1 MCSYLL
7 ENVLEV
13 AHLAV
18 KVTLL
23 LGIYLPPLGRTLEE
37 LAIRSGQKDLDG
49 LKGGLGDLSVEK
61 RRVIRYCSVDRS
73 SGRSNK
79 VAALCIQ
86 VVGESITEKEFR
98 LGSLRYI
105 LARGRGGVAHIDLGL
120 IVDEQF

>member
-49 LKGGLGDLSVEK
+49 LKGGLGDLSVEEGCI
-61 RRVIRYCSVDRS
+61 VGDRS
-73 SGRSNK
+73 VNRLGGGADE
-79 VAALCIQ
+79 VAAL
-86 VVGESITEKEFR
+86 
-98 LGSLRYI
+98 
-105 LARGRGGVAHIDLGL
+105 
-120 IVDEQF
+120 